1 MGMIWYDENGLLA
14 RQNGKWFVLEMIN
27 IVGLPAANFGTCE
40 LSANGYKTK
49 SKHNVP
55 NITRDVE
62 KGWKRWR
69 ELLYVDIWEDQTSN
83 INWYH
88 LSDSVRFCQIL
99 SEVWGCRSCRSFI
112 KPREPLPVPSVPSP
126 SQVRTEP
133 RHPSAILSKVPR
145 GLLVS
150 SWWRW
155 WDGDGM
161 VGFQTWPAT

>member
-69 ELLYVDIWEDQTSN
+69 ELLYVDIWEDQTSD

-88 LSDSVRFCQIL
+88 LSDSVRFC
-99 SEVWGCRSCRSFI
+99 
-112 KPREPLPVPSVPSP
+112 PRFEAVGAVGVS

-133 RHPSAILSKVPR
+133 RRRSAILSEVPSR

-150 SWWRW
+150 WWWRW